1 VTREPLRP
9 VPAVLDWLVRADHVP
24 GRDWEPG
31 RDWAPEPPIAEL
43 QCSPELV
50 GRLAEIAR
58 PIAGVRRRFVAGC
71 PVIEHPRGRPIAAAA
86 DASWLAVRSG
96 LPAGALRT
104 GRPPTPRL
112 DPDWVELDPW
122 AADAAFART
131 VDLLRGHVARAYA
144 RAEADA

>member
-1 VTREPLRP
+1 VSREPVRP

-24 GRDWEPG
+24 GRDW
-31 RDWAPEPPIAEL
+31 APEPPIAQL

-71 PVIEHPRGRPIAAAA
+71 PVIEHPGGRPIAAAA